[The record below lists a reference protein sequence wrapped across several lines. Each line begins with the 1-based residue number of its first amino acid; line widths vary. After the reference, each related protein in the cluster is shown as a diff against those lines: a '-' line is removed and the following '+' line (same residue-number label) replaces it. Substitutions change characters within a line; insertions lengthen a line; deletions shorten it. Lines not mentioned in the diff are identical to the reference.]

1 MIDLPYHDDVASPSP
16 SAARRFLL
24 QEWPYLL
31 MLALV
36 LVGVGYTG
44 FAESPIRTYWMV
56 LAPIVGA
63 ICVASVWPSLIER
76 QHRLR
81 LIGTQALHW
90 AGVLAAMELIYLS
103 DATRMM
109 TAEASA
115 LSVLAILA
123 LGTFSAGIHLP
134 SWRIAVVGLLLGFA
148 VPAIA
153 LLERSAMF
161 LLLLAVVAAAVIAP
175 VWWLF
180 VRRPAAEP
188 APSDPILTPDPIFAD
203 RDPTAP
209 RDPLADP
216 RL

>member
-1 MIDLPYHDDVASPSP
+1 MIDLPYHDDTVAPSP
-16 SAARRFLL
+16 SATKRFLS

-44 FAESPIRTYWMV
+44 FADSPIRTYWMV

-63 ICVASVWPSLIER
+63 ICVASVWNSLIER
-76 QHRLR
+76 QDRIR
-81 LIGTQALHW
+81 LIWTQAAHW
-90 AGVLAAMELIYLS
+90 AAVLAAMELIYIG

-123 LGTFSAGIHLP
+123 LGTITAGIHLP
-134 SWRIAVVGLLLGFA
+134 SWRIVVVGVLLGFA
-148 VPAIA
+148 VPSIA

-161 LLLLAVVAAAVIAP
+161 LLLLIVAAVAVIAP
-175 VWWLF
+175 VWWQF

-188 APSDPILTPDPIFAD
+188 PPDPILAPDPIF
-203 RDPTAP
+203 DPPTTP
-209 RDPLADP
+209 RDPLSDP

>member
-1 MIDLPYHDDVASPSP
+1 MIDLPYHDDVVSPSP
-16 SAARRFLL
+16 SATRRFLL

-90 AGVLAAMELIYLS
+90 AGVLAAMELIYVGDS
-103 DATRMM
+103 ARMM

-123 LGTFSAGIHLP
+123 LGTFTAGIHLP
-134 SWRIAVVGLLLGFA
+134 SWRIALVGLLLGFA

-161 LLLLAVVAAAVIAP
+161 LLLLALVAVAVIAP

-188 APSDPILTPDPIFAD
+188 MAPDPIFTAP
-203 RDPTAP
+203 DPTAP